1 MAHPATTAPSRTDH
15 VAAAARSRDHVDRL
29 GDVLEVI
36 ALDALGRGNPHWPEP
51 PGGSRPRSVIGGP
64 VAAATDAA
72 IERLVAELTREF
84 DGEVLDLHRRVDD
97 ERRRAE
103 FGYD

>member
-1 MAHPATTAPSRTDH
+1 
-15 VAAAARSRDHVDRL
+15 VAAATRSRDHVDRP
-29 GDVLEVI
+29 GDVPDVI
-36 ALDALGRGNPHWPEP
+36 ALDALGRGNPRRPGP
-51 PGGSRPRSVIGGP
+51 PGGSHPRSVIGGP

-72 IERLVAELTREF
+72 IERLVAELTREL
-84 DGEVLDLHRRVDD
+84 DGEVLDLHRWVDD